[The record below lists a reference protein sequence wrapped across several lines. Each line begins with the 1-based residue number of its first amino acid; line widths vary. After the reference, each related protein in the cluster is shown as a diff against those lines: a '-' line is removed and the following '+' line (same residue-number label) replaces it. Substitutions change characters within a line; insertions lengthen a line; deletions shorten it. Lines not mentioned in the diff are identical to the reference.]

1 MLVLANIS
9 IKVHFEV
16 MKMDLYKEIISKAL
30 SREEMQITFPN
41 LKISPTEIVES
52 ECYQATVS
60 DDVHSLTRADTK
72 TS

>member
-1 MLVLANIS
+1 
-9 IKVHFEV
+9 

-41 LKISPTEIVES
+41 LKISPTEIVE
-52 ECYQATVS
+52 ATVS

>member
-1 MLVLANIS
+1 
-9 IKVHFEV
+9 
-16 MKMDLYKEIISKAL
+16 MDLYKEIISTAL
-30 SREEMQITFPN
+30 SREEMQ
-41 LKISPTEIVES
+41 IVES

>member
-1 MLVLANIS
+1 
-9 IKVHFEV
+9 
-16 MKMDLYKEIISKAL
+16 MDLYKEIISKAL

-52 ECYQATVS
+52 ECYLATVS